1 MAQAAKAKQN
11 PTKIDFRTFVE
22 SLESR
27 ILTGGFKPR
36 ERLIEASLSN
46 MFGVS
51 RYWVRDAFKI
61 LETKGLVTIMPY
73 KGVVVNELNAKELE
87 EIFVVRVSLEA
98 LAWRLAMENI
108 TEKDIAEL
116 RKLAREIEEAHKRT
130 DIQAVLNADSK
141 FHEKILMLARNDTL
155 LRLISDL
162 RKRCHIIRFSAW
174 SSPEVVRQVTQ
185 EHYQFLE
192 AVINKDIKTI
202 NQLAGQHI
210 SHAKKFYLFL
220 LNAENAASSLSPRL
234 G

>member
-1 MAQAAKAKQN
+1 LAQAAKANKN
-11 PTKIDFRTFVE
+11 PTKMEFRVFVE

-36 ERLIEASLSN
+36 ERLVEASLSQ

-98 LAWRLAMENI
+98 LAWRLAMDNI
-108 TEKDIAEL
+108 TENDIEEL
-116 RKLAREIEEAHKRT
+116 GRLARQIEEAHKRT
-130 DIQAVLNADSK
+130 DIQAVLEADSK
-141 FHEKILMLARNDTL
+141 FHEKIVILAKNDTL

-174 SSPEVVRQVTQ
+174 SSPEVVKQVTQ

-192 AVINKDIKTI
+192 AVGKKDIKTI
-202 NQLAGQHI
+202 SRLAEQHI